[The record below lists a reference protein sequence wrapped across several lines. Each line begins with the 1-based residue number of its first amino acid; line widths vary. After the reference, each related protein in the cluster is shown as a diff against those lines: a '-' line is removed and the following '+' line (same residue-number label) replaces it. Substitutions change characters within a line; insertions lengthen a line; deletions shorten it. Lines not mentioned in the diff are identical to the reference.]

1 MTSSPVAY
9 VNGCYVALEEAKVSI
24 LDRGFTYGDG
34 VFETLRAYDG
44 KIFRIE
50 RHLERLHRSAEALFM
65 KLPESPETLE
75 AILYETLRRNPWP
88 DAILRFNV
96 SRGESATSI
105 DIDPGLPPTLTILV
119 RPHESLAESCYRD
132 GVSVYLVPDSAPRV
146 AGLSGQVK
154 SANFLS
160 QILVRKIAQDRGAWD
175 GIMLD
180 LEGRV
185 CDAAT
190 SNIFIVHQDA
200 LKTPRLNEYVLA
212 GITRREVMELATRL
226 DLACRE
232 EDLRADDLKQADEVF
247 LTNTGIE
254 ILPVVEVDGQQI
266 GKGQPG
272 PLTRKLHR
280 ELLNRVASA

>member
-1 MTSSPVAY
+1 M
-9 VNGCYVALEEAKVSI
+9 
-24 LDRGFTYGDG
+24 
-34 VFETLRAYDG
+34 
-44 KIFRIE
+44 
-50 RHLERLHRSAEALFM
+50 
-65 KLPESPETLE
+65 
-75 AILYETLRRNPWP
+75 
-88 DAILRFNV
+88 
-96 SRGESATSI
+96 
-105 DIDPGLPPTLTILV
+105 
-119 RPHESLAESCYRD
+119 
-132 GVSVYLVPDSAPRV
+132 
-146 AGLSGQVK
+146 K

-160 QILVRKIAQDRGAWD
+160 QILVRKIARDRGAWD

-180 LEGRV
+180 PEGRV

-190 SNIFIVHQDA
+190 SNIFIVHQDV

-212 GITRREVMELATRL
+212 GITRLEVMELATRL
-226 DLACRE
+226 DLACQE
-232 EDLRADDLKQADEVF
+232 ENLRADDLKQADEVF